1 MTLQMDLPTL
11 DDYPTRK
18 STEAA
23 LLYRRDPTVWGTAE
37 EGPFTDSELQDH
49 DRRGYTRLESLVGD
63 AEVLDHRDEL
73 DRLVRD
79 PGLREDERALVDP
92 ADGGIRSVFEVH
104 RVSEAFEALVNDPR
118 LVERARQI
126 LGSEVY
132 VHQSRV
138 DHRPGFGG
146 GPLYWRSD
154 FETWHAEDGMPRMR
168 AVGFSVALTDEHS
181 HNGALMV
188 MPGSHRTYV
197 SCLEP
202 AEEDGHERA
211 GTPDRG
217 ALTILAGRHGIDVLS
232 AEAGDVTV
240 FDSNCMYGAGANITP
255 FARSNLFV
263 VYNSVENV
271 CEKPFSAAEP
281 RPGFLA
287 SRDFT
292 PAGG

>member
-18 STEAA
+18 GTEAA

-37 EGPFTDSELQDH
+37 DGPLTDDLLQEH
-49 DRRGYTRLESLVGD
+49 DRRGYTRFASLLDGDEAAGHLDEADRLVGD
-63 AEVLDHRDEL
+63 PRLRD
-73 DRLVRD
+73 
-79 PGLREDERALVDP
+79 DERVVVDP
-92 ADGGIRSVFEVH
+92 ADGGVRSVFEVH

-118 LVERARQI
+118 LLEPARQL

-132 VHQSRV
+132 VHQSRL

-168 AVGFSVALTDEHS
+168 AVGFSVALTDHHP
-181 HNGALMV
+181 HNGAPLV

-197 SCLEP
+197 SCLE
-202 AEEDGHERA
+202 EGDGGRA

-217 ALTILAGRHGIDVLS
+217 TLTILADRHGI
-232 AEAGDVTV
+232 EALDAAPGDVTAL
-240 FDSNCMYGAGANITP
+240 DSNCMYAAGANITP
-255 FARSNLFV
+255 WARSSLFV
-263 VYNSVENV
+263 VYNSVENA
-271 CEKPFSAAEP
+271 CEKPFGGEDP

-292 PAGG
+292 PAGR